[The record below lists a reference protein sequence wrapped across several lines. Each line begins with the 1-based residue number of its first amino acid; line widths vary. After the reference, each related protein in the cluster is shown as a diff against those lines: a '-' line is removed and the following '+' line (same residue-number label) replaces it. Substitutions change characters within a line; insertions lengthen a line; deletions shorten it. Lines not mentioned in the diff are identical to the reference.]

1 MKNAAFLILFIAM
14 SAVAFGQEAEK
25 TQDVSAMDLED
36 MLNMKITVA
45 SKTAVSTLEAPGI
58 VALVTR
64 EDMQKSGARDLVDVL
79 NLLVPGFTFGV
90 DVEGQVGI
98 GFRGLWCHEGKLLL
112 MIDGQ
117 EANEGM
123 FATTEFGNHYPV
135 ENIER
140 IEIIRGAGS
149 ALYGGY
155 AGMAVVNII
164 TRGAEMNGIFV
175 AGTYSQMDSAYSHRN
190 VAIGAG
196 KEFEDGGV
204 SFTAV
209 AGQGTRSDKDNVDY
223 YQGSWPMKNNSDLDV
238 VNANFGFHY
247 KGFEAR
253 GIVDRY
259 RTTMIDLWGENFT
272 DRALV
277 EKFDSYFFN
286 AKYTFKIGDSFS
298 LTPEI
303 KYRRQKPWNLDV
315 VEQEYT
321 NNKHTAKTQF
331 NLTASWDITPKA
343 NLLFGGEY
351 FRDYIY
357 QPENPGPYEE
367 QFTSGEDSL
376 GYSNYA
382 AFGQLMW
389 YTKWANLTVG
399 GRLDHSERYG
409 TSFVPRFG
417 LTKTFGRYHVKVMAG
432 QSFRTP
438 GGILPNR
445 IPPGAEMIKPE
456 KATSF
461 EVEFGVKFAKNWIW
475 TINGYD
481 VTFKKVIVYQADP
494 ETGIGSYYNSGKLGT
509 RGIESEVKYCS
520 EKISFMA
527 NYSYY
532 RLSTCTVANYLVP
545 ADSAAYLGFPSQRF
559 NAFAS
564 IQVTPRISINPS
576 LSFYGTR
583 YAYAYFD
590 GMDDVLRKYDPTL
603 IFNVNVRVRDFPVKG
618 FTLDAGVRDLN
629 DSDSLYLQPYKG
641 GHAPLPAQERAFM
654 VRLQY
659 EWKFDSTK

>member
-1 MKNAAFLILFIAM
+1 
-14 SAVAFGQEAEK
+14 
-25 TQDVSAMDLED
+25 
-36 MLNMKITVA
+36 
-45 SKTAVSTLEAPGI
+45 
-58 VALVTR
+58 
-64 EDMQKSGARDLVDVL
+64 
-79 NLLVPGFTFGV
+79 
-90 DVEGQVGI
+90 
-98 GFRGLWCHEGKLLL
+98 
-112 MIDGQ
+112 
-117 EANEGM
+117 
-123 FATTEFGNHYPV
+123 
-135 ENIER
+135 
-140 IEIIRGAGS
+140 
-149 ALYGGY
+149 
-155 AGMAVVNII
+155 
-164 TRGAEMNGIFV
+164 
-175 AGTYSQMDSAYSHRN
+175 
-190 VAIGAG
+190 
-196 KEFEDGGV
+196 
-204 SFTAV
+204 
-209 AGQGTRSDKDNVDY
+209 
-223 YQGSWPMKNNSDLDV
+223 
-238 VNANFGFHY
+238 
-247 KGFEAR
+247 
-253 GIVDRY
+253 
-259 RTTMIDLWGENFT
+259 
-272 DRALV
+272 
-277 EKFDSYFFN
+277 
-286 AKYTFKIGDSFS
+286 
-298 LTPEI
+298 
-303 KYRRQKPWNLDV
+303 
-315 VEQEYT
+315 
-321 NNKHTAKTQF
+321 
-331 NLTASWDITPKA
+331 
-343 NLLFGGEY
+343 
-351 FRDYIY
+351 
-357 QPENPGPYEE
+357 
-367 QFTSGEDSL
+367 
-376 GYSNYA
+376 
-382 AFGQLMW
+382 MW
-389 YTKWANLTVG
+389 YTKWANITVG

-417 LTKTFGRYHVKVMAG
+417 LTRVFGRYHVKVMAG

-520 EKISFMA
+520 EKISFTA

-629 DSDSLYLQPYKG
+629 DSDNLYLQPYKG